1 MFTIAEI
8 VPYHFLEFTNDCYGV
23 DMTKGSGG
31 DHEGCLWKGEVVE
44 EYPKLRE
51 FDEAFRM

>member
-1 MFTIAEI
+1 
-8 VPYHFLEFTNDCYGV
+8 
-23 DMTKGSGG
+23 MTKGSGG